1 MSTYRTLGEIED
13 IRYRLVERRHRHRRA
28 ADYELA
34 SVAEQIGF
42 WYGSAA
48 GGFVGDCAT
57 LLVIWLARL

>member
-42 WYGSAA
+42 WYGSAC
-48 GGFVGDCAT
+48 GRLCRRCAT
-57 LLVIWLARL
+57 LIVIWLAHL